1 MIPSGTHSS
10 PRPAGESLPARRL
23 EFKPLPLRL
32 VAAATLG
39 SLAALAWVAWALLAF
54 AASQ

>member
-1 MIPSGTHSS
+1 MNPGGARSS
-10 PRPAGESLPARRL
+10 PRPAVAGLPARRL

-32 VAAATLG
+32 LAAGAVG
-39 SLAALAWVAWALLAF
+39 GLAALAWVAWALLAF